1 MNIDNTLAKI
11 ITETQKAIAKEYGID
26 LTFEQVHEVI
36 EVQLTSTVYALT
48 KNIPIHWRGF
58 LKFIW
63 TNKRARKAEFDPVFK
78 AIQDNAHNLTDK
90 EIDYYTYLAGVAASS
105 AKQELERLSQHSKV
119 LSPEEVKA
127 IPTKVEKFRQ
137 FTCLIKQ
144 K

>member
-1 MNIDNTLAKI
+1 MTIDNTLARI
-11 ITETQKAIAKEYGID
+11 ITEVQKETAVKFGID
-26 LTFEQVHEVI
+26 LTFDQVHEVI
-36 EVQLTSTVYALT
+36 EVQMTSTVYALT

-63 TNKRARKAEFDPVFK
+63 TNKRARKAEFDPLFK
-78 AIQDNAHNLTDK
+78 SIQDNAHNLTDR

-105 AKQELERLSQHSKV
+105 AKRELEVLGQNAKV

-127 IPTKVEKFRQ
+127 MPTKVEKFRQ
-137 FTCLIKQ
+137 FTCLIKA